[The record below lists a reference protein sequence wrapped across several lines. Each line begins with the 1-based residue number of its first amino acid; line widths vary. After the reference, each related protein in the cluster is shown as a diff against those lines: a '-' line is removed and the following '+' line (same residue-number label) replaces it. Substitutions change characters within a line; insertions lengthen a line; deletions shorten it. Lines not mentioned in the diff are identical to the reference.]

1 MKYIIHLQNFYHL
14 EIQRGR
20 AGLSNKTKYR
30 EAKLEKDEIKV
41 PIKIID
47 PSEIIQY
54 ERSVISEVVRPKKD
68 QPEKEKTSTQTI
80 ENKENESM
88 DLESPL
94 KNLSHNDSSASST
107 PSNAA
112 TFTAFDE
119 TKTHEIQKMSVQ
131 LGYESVIVQVDSMPT
146 TFTQSSIR

>member
-1 MKYIIHLQNFYHL
+1 
-14 EIQRGR
+14 
-20 AGLSNKTKYR
+20 
-30 EAKLEKDEIKV
+30 
-41 PIKIID
+41 
-47 PSEIIQY
+47 
-54 ERSVISEVVRPKKD
+54 
-68 QPEKEKTSTQTI
+68 
-80 ENKENESM
+80 M

-94 KNLSHNDSSASST
+94 KNLSHSDSSASST

-119 TKTHEIQKMSVQ
+119 TKTHEKMSVQ